1 MKFIHWKD
9 INNNIIS
16 TLENY
21 TFIVEDD
28 VYLIAV
34 YEPIKIEDNST
45 DTDNKENNNNKSTN
59 KIIINILISISSITI
74 GGLIIFIIIK
84 KIIFKK

>member
-9 INNNIIS
+9 KNNNIIS
-16 TLENY
+16 TLEKY
-21 TFIVEDD
+21 IFIVEDD

-34 YEPIKIEDNST
+34 YEPIKIEDNEP
-45 DTDNKENNNNKSTN
+45 DTDNKEKDNKSNN
-59 KIIINILISISSITI
+59 KIIINIVISISSITI
-74 GGLIIFIIIK
+74 GSFIIFIIIK